1 MNTNEEIYKYITQE
15 ELLEM
20 ENMAGLFFSTE
31 QICIAMGWD
40 AEILEYFNIAIEMM
54 DTLDLLYS
62 HYFKGR
68 ISAEIELRQS
78 IKQAARNGSNPA
90 QLAMLDFHKDSRS

>member
-1 MNTNEEIYKYITQE
+1 MNTNAEIYKHITEE
-15 ELLEM
+15 ELLEI
-20 ENMAGLFFSTE
+20 ENMAGLFFSPD

-40 AEILEYFNIAIEMM
+40 SSILENFILAIESMDVN
-54 DTLDLLYS
+54 DTLYR

-68 ISAEIELRQS
+68 IAAEIELRQS

-90 QLAMLDFHKDSRS
+90 QLTMLDFHKNSRS

>member
-1 MNTNEEIYKYITQE
+1 MNTREEIYKHITQE

-20 ENMAGLFFSTE
+20 EKMAGLFFSPE

-40 AEILEYFNIAIEMM
+40 LSVLESFNLAIESM
-54 DTLDLLYS
+54 DTKDTLYG

-78 IKQAARNGSNPA
+78 IKQAARNGSNPVE
-90 QLAMLDFHKDSRS
+90 F

>member
-1 MNTNEEIYKYITQE
+1 MNTGEEIYKQITEE
-15 ELLEM
+15 ELIEM
-20 ENMAGLFFSTE
+20 EKMAGLFFSPE
-31 QICIAMGWD
+31 HICIAMGWD
-40 AEILEYFNIAIEMM
+40 LSVLESFNLAIESMDIN
-54 DTLDLLYS
+54 DTLYG

-90 QLAMLDFHKDSRS
+90 QLTMLDFHKNSQQ

>member
-1 MNTNEEIYKYITQE
+1 MNTSEEIYKSITKE

-20 ENMAGLFFSTE
+20 ENMAGLFFSPE
-31 QICIAMGWD
+31 KICIAMGWD
-40 AEILEYFNIAIEMM
+40 SSVLECFSLAIELM
-54 DTLDLLYS
+54 DTDDTLYTY
-62 HYFKGR
+62 YFKGR

-90 QLAMLDFHKDSRS
+90 QLTMLDFYKNSL

>member
-1 MNTNEEIYKYITQE
+1 MNTGGETYKQITEE
-15 ELLEM
+15 ELLEV
-20 ENMAGLFFSTE
+20 EKMAGLFFSPE
-31 QICIAMGWD
+31 QICIAMGWGLS
-40 AEILEYFNIAIEMM
+40 ILESFNLAIEAMDSN
-54 DTLDLLYS
+54 DTLYG

-90 QLAMLDFHKDSRS
+90 QVTMLDFHKNSRS